1 MDALPA
7 EIILL
12 TAASYLALGLVFAVG
27 FSWRG
32 WRAIEKS
39 DAGGTL
45 VFKIMLIPGASL
57 LWPLLLRRWIQA
69 NRSNSKSEHR
79 E

>member
-1 MDALPA
+1 MNPLPA

-12 TAASYLALGLVFAVG
+12 TAGIYLALGLLFAVG

-32 WRAIEKS
+32 WRAIEKPEVE
-39 DAGGTL
+39 GTL

-57 LWPLLLRRWIQA
+57 LWPLLLRRWLRA
-69 NRSNSKSEHR
+69 NRSDSSTGNHE
-79 E
+79 